1 MTRNWAEVFTGGIV
15 LLIAVVFTVAGF
27 QRAGFS
33 GGSDNYEL
41 QASFRSIEG
50 VALGTDVRLAGV
62 KIGSVTGID
71 LNPQTFRA
79 DVTVT
84 VAQGIEIPDDSA
96 IIIASEGLLGGT
108 FVEIQPGGSPFGLAS
123 GDEFTDTQGA
133 VSLLNLLLKFVSGG
147 GGDKGNGA

>member
-15 LLIAVVFTVAGF
+15 LLIAVVFTVVGF

-62 KIGSVTGID
+62 KIGSVTGIN

-79 DVTVT
+79 VIGYFNALGHGHSDISAKGLRV
-84 VAQGIEIPDDSA
+84 QG
-96 IIIASEGLLGGT
+96 
-108 FVEIQPGGSPFGLAS
+108 QPG
-123 GDEFTDTQGA
+123 DTADFDPSQAHICAHRYAFDRSETSAQVVGI
-133 VSLLNLLLKFVSGG
+133 
-147 GGDKGNGA
+147 